1 MNVIKKTLFKAVF
14 TRSSPMLNMLSGEV
28 GALGKTFYN
37 KYGKES
43 LPMIAGVVSQS
54 GVEWGKIMRN
64 NSPTKGMQAAGELQR
79 IIGDSLGW
87 GVDLVEATD
96 EKLHFKV
103 SKCPFGIEGTS
114 KELCEAMMIMDETRM
129 STFLGQEVEV
139 RILKSVAAG
148 DKQCEVIF
156 SKK

>member
-1 MNVIKKTLFKAVF
+1 MNIVKKSLFRAVF

-28 GALGKTFYN
+28 GDLGKTIYN

-43 LPMIAGVVSQS
+43 LPMIGGVVSQS

-64 NSPTKGMQAAGELQR
+64 NSPTKSMKTAGELQN
-79 IIGDSLGW
+79 IIGNSLGW

-103 SKCPFGIEGTS
+103 TKCPFGIEGTS
-114 KELCEAMMIMDETRM
+114 KELCETMMIMDETRM
-129 STFLGQEVEV
+129 STFLGQAVEV
-139 RILKSVAAG
+139 KILKSVAAG